1 MSNIALFSYIAAGF
15 SFFSLFSFLIT
26 PFLLIIRL
34 FGIRY
39 YIIRK
44 DDEKTRSVA
53 KFLQTKTMNSITM
66 FQCGNFY
73 PSGCFINWNCIGHYN
88 YLDMYESVTVEIHI
102 MTTQKY
108 FQTLFENEKVSISFT
123 DKKTSLQPS
132 ISAQTMTLLLRSG
145 TYTCIYYS
153 RLRVDVH
160 DLVPKGLQGD
170 IVDSICKSFSLKKRG
185 CFFIHGVSG
194 AGKSTIGF
202 LVANRLNGTLCHT
215 FNPTEPGDTLQSI
228 LRESDPSD
236 ERPTIILLEE
246 INTMIHAIHSNNVHR
261 HKNITTCIQNKC
273 TYNTFMDDLILYKN
287 VMFIMTSNESKE
299 SIDTLDSCYLRKGR
313 IDGYYSMMEPLEMQ
327 EPCKLH
333 NE

>member
-1 MSNIALFSYIAAGF
+1 
-15 SFFSLFSFLIT
+15 
-26 PFLLIIRL
+26 
-34 FGIRY
+34 
-39 YIIRK
+39 
-44 DDEKTRSVA
+44 
-53 KFLQTKTMNSITM
+53 
-66 FQCGNFY
+66 
-73 PSGCFINWNCIGHYN
+73 
-88 YLDMYESVTVEIHI
+88 MYESVTVEIHI
-102 MTTQKY
+102 ITTQTY
-108 FQTLFENEKVSISFT
+108 FQSLFENEKVSISFT

-132 ISAQTMTLLLRSG
+132 SSAQSITLLLRSG

-160 DLVPKGLQGD
+160 DLEPKGLQGE
-170 IVDSICKSFSLKKRG
+170 IVDSICNGFTSKRRG

-215 FNPTEPGDTLQSI
+215 FNPTEPGDTLQAI
-228 LRESDPSD
+228 LRESEPSD

-246 INTMIHAIHSNNVHR
+246 VNTMIYAIHNNSVHR

-299 SIDTLDSCYLRKGR
+299 AIDSLDSCYLRKGR
-313 IDGYYSMMEPLEMQ
+313 LDGYYSMMEPLEIYEQ
-327 EPCKLH
+327 CKLH